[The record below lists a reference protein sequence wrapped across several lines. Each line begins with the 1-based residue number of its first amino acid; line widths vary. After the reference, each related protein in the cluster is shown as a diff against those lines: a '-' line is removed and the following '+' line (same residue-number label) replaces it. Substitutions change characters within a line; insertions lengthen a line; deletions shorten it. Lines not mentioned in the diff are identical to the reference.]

1 MYAYLSQSHQV
12 SQQLLTECE
21 HILGS
26 QKSVTNFKIEE
37 REALLSSVRNL
48 SRLLKERN
56 MPFSLLEMSG
66 LSDELN
72 ELLQEKEMLAEELCK
87 ACSERNAYE
96 LSFPSNSA
104 LSQSSVVPSSLDQ
117 LRQGISSA
125 IYGRKLTC
133 MSIRCLEAQL
143 NQMMKLL
150 LKRQEGGKVARCALH
165 RVEEEIIILAEHV
178 VTDKERLGESEVSEK
193 QVNSSEE
200 SNL

>member
-1 MYAYLSQSHQV
+1 
-12 SQQLLTECE
+12 
-21 HILGS
+21 
-26 QKSVTNFKIEE
+26 
-37 REALLSSVRNL
+37 
-48 SRLLKERN
+48 
-56 MPFSLLEMSG
+56 MPFSLLEMSS

-72 ELLQEKEMLAEELCK
+72 ELLQEKEILAEELCK

-96 LSFPSNSA
+96 LSLPSNPTA
-104 LSQSSVVPSSLDQ
+104 SQNSGSSSLDQ
-117 LRQGISSA
+117 LQQGISSA

-178 VTDKERLGESEVSEK
+178 VTDSERTMGNEVSEK
-193 QVNSSEE
+193 QVEF
-200 SNL
+200 